1 MNFVM
6 PEKEVIITLH
16 MAEQE
21 TELKTEAFTEAEQ
34 VDETETESET
44 EGLPY
49 GLTLHG
55 VTADVITAYNGLFDD
70 RKFLQALGMRFI

>member
-1 MNFVM
+1 M
-6 PEKEVIITLH
+6 KR
-16 MAEQE
+16 
-21 TELKTEAFTEAEQ
+21 K
-34 VDETETESET
+34 TESET